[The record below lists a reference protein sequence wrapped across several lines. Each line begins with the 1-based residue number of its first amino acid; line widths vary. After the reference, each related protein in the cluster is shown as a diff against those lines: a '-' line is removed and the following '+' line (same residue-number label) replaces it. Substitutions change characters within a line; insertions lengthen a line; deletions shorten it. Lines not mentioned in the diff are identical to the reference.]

1 LLVVTAAPAK
11 AVVGIEAKLKSVS
24 VPTTLRYKGCN
35 EYNTSLWL
43 QRTSGWLLVRLAHWL
58 GGIPTTAKM
67 VAGLNG

>member
-24 VPTTLRYKGCN
+24 VPTTLRYKSFN

-43 QRTSGWLLVRLAHWL
+43 QRAWVGCWYALYIGSAAY
-58 GGIPTTAKM
+58 PS
-67 VAGLNG
+67 NG